1 VEIFALVDSNY
12 FVNKRSCIQD
22 CTSFVSVVLN
32 KRMTVKPSSGEAVTY
47 SEPQNT
53 SGAASGNNL
62 SLNSPP
68 VKAQRPKSVNQWTV
82 ADVQKWFRRHCG
94 EYYHLYSIKFLEQDI
109 TGRSLV
115 RLTDNSL
122 LRLEIVITEHR
133 QAILREISKLR
144 LRSNILLLKDIEMKQ
159 KHILQQSTEVH

>member
-1 VEIFALVDSNY
+1 
-12 FVNKRSCIQD
+12 
-22 CTSFVSVVLN
+22 
-32 KRMTVKPSSGEAVTY
+32 MTVKPSNSEAVTN
-47 SEPQNT
+47 SEPQNI
-53 SGAASGNNL
+53 SGASGNNT

-68 VKAQRPKSVNQWTV
+68 VKAQRPKPVNQWTV
-82 ADVQKWFRRHCG
+82 ADVQKWLSRHCR
-94 EYYHLYSIKFLEQDI
+94 EYYSLYSIKFLEQDI

-122 LRLEIVITEHR
+122 LRLEIVISDHR

-159 KHILQQSTEVH
+159 KSITQSNEVH

>member
-1 VEIFALVDSNY
+1 
-12 FVNKRSCIQD
+12 
-22 CTSFVSVVLN
+22 
-32 KRMTVKPSSGEAVTY
+32 MKPSLLQHNTASSNVEATY

-53 SGAASGNNL
+53 SGTQGNP
-62 SLNSPP
+62 SP
-68 VKAQRPKSVNQWTV
+68 VKALRPKSVNTWTV
-82 ADVQKWFRRHCG
+82 ADVQKWFRRNCG
-94 EYYHLYSIKFLEQDI
+94 DYYHLYSIKFLEQDI

-159 KHILQQSTEVH
+159 KLLQQATEVH